1 MTDARIKLTNT
12 MLNKSIIDANKTVQS
27 FLLEDFGM
35 DYNEKFFTNQYFNAE
50 KNKWERNKYIVVGEY
65 IDGEEA
71 NIIFYRSGK
80 RGDKRI
86 SIQKLKQYADA
97 GNEVRLISDSESDG
111 DGTRIFISVYTSGE
125 EASADG

>member
-12 MLNKSIIDANKTVQS
+12 MLDKSIIDANKTVQS

-35 DYNEKFFTNQYFNAE
+35 DYTDKFFTEVVFNAE
-50 KNKWERNKYIVVGEY
+50 KDKWERNKFTVTGEY

-71 NIIFYRSGK
+71 NITFYRSGK

-86 SIQKLKQYADA
+86 SIQKLRQYADA
-97 GNEVRLISDSESDG
+97 GNEVRLISDSENDG

-125 EASADG
+125 EASANG

>member
-35 DYNEKFFTNQYFNAE
+35 DYNEKFFTNQYFNTE

-111 DGTRIFISVYTSGE
+111 DGTRIYISVYTSGE
-125 EASADG
+125 EASANG

>member
-1 MTDARIKLTNT
+1 MAAKIKLTKT
-12 MLNKSIIDANKTVQS
+12 MLDKSIIDANKTVQS

-35 DYNEKFFTNQYFNAE
+35 DYTDKFFTETFFNAE
-50 KNKWERNKYIVVGEY
+50 KDKWERNKFTIIGEY
-65 IDGEEA
+65 IDGTEA
-71 NIIFYRSGK
+71 DITFYRSGK

-111 DGTRIFISVYTSGE
+111 DGTRIFISVYTTGSE
-125 EASADG
+125 TDAA

>member
-12 MLNKSIIDANKTVQS
+12 MLDKSIIDANKTVQS

-111 DGTRIFISVYTSGE
+111 DGTRIYISVYTSGE
-125 EASADG
+125 EASANG

>member
-12 MLNKSIIDANKTVQS
+12 MLDKSIIDANKTVQS

-35 DYNEKFFTNQYFNAE
+35 DYTDKFFTEVIFNAE
-50 KNKWERNKYIVVGEY
+50 KDKWERNKFTVTGEY

-71 NIIFYRSGK
+71 NITFYRSGK

-86 SIQKLKQYADA
+86 SIQKLRQYADA

-111 DGTRIFISVYTSGE
+111 DGTRIYISVYTSGE
-125 EASADG
+125 ESSANG

>member
-12 MLNKSIIDANKTVQS
+12 MLDKSIIDANKTVQS

-35 DYNEKFFTNQYFNAE
+35 DYTDKFFTEVVFNAE
-50 KNKWERNKYIVVGEY
+50 KDKWERNKFTVMGEY

-71 NIIFYRSGK
+71 NITFYRSGK

-97 GNEVRLISDSESDG
+97 GNQVRLISDSESDG

-125 EASADG
+125 ESSANG

>member
-12 MLNKSIIDANKTVQS
+12 MLDKSIIDANKTVQS

-35 DYNEKFFTNQYFNAE
+35 DYTDTFFTEVVFNAE
-50 KNKWERNKYIVVGEY
+50 KDKWERNKFTVTGEY

-71 NIIFYRSGK
+71 NITFYRSGK

-97 GNEVRLISDSESDG
+97 GNQVRLISDSESDG

-125 EASADG
+125 EASANG

>member
-12 MLNKSIIDANKTVQS
+12 MLDKSIIDANKTVQS

-35 DYNEKFFTNQYFNAE
+35 DYTDKFFTEVVFNTE
-50 KNKWERNKYIVVGEY
+50 KDKWERNKFTVTGEY

-71 NIIFYRSGK
+71 NITFYRSGK

-86 SIQKLKQYADA
+86 SIQKLRQYADA

-125 EASADG
+125 EASANG

>member
-12 MLNKSIIDANKTVQS
+12 MLDKSIIDANKTVQS

-35 DYNEKFFTNQYFNAE
+35 DYTDKFFTEVVFNAE
-50 KNKWERNKYIVVGEY
+50 KDKWERNKFTVMGEY

-71 NIIFYRSGK
+71 NITFYRSGK

-86 SIQKLKQYADA
+86 SIQKLRQYADA

-111 DGTRIFISVYTSGE
+111 DGTRIFISVYNSGE
-125 EASADG
+125 ETSANG

>member
-1 MTDARIKLTNT
+1 MAAKIKLTKT
-12 MLNKSIIDANKTVQS
+12 MLDKSIIDANKTVQT
-27 FLLEDFGM
+27 FLYEDFGL
-35 DYNEKFFTNQYFNAE
+35 DYTDKFFTEQYYNYE
-50 KNKWERNKYIVVGEY
+50 TDKLERNRFYVMGEY

-71 NIIFYRSGK
+71 KITFYRSAK
-80 RGDKRI
+80 RGDRRI

-125 EASADG
+125 ETSAD

>member
-1 MTDARIKLTNT
+1 MAANIKLTKT
-12 MLNKSIIDANKTVQS
+12 MLDKSIIDANKTVQS

-35 DYNEKFFTNQYFNAE
+35 DYTDKFFTETFFNAE
-50 KNKWERNKYIVVGEY
+50 KDKWERNKFTIIGEY
-65 IDGEEA
+65 IDGTEA
-71 NIIFYRSGK
+71 DITFYRSGK

-111 DGTRIFISVYTSGE
+111 DGTRIFISVYSSGSE
-125 EASADG
+125 TDAA

>member
-12 MLNKSIIDANKTVQS
+12 MLDKSIIDANKTVQS

-35 DYNEKFFTNQYFNAE
+35 DYTDKFFTEVVFNAE
-50 KNKWERNKYIVVGEY
+50 KDKWERNKFTVMGEY

-71 NIIFYRSGK
+71 NITFYRSGK

-97 GNEVRLISDSESDG
+97 GNQVRLISDSESDG
-111 DGTRIFISVYTSGE
+111 DGTRIFISVYTTGE
-125 EASADG
+125 EASANG

>member
-12 MLNKSIIDANKTVQS
+12 MLDKSIIDANKTVQS

-35 DYNEKFFTNQYFNAE
+35 DYTDKFFTEAYFNAE
-50 KNKWERNKYIVVGEY
+50 KDKWERNKFTVMGEY

-71 NIIFYRSGK
+71 KITFYRSGK
-80 RGDKRI
+80 RGDRRI
-86 SIQKLKQYADA
+86 SIQKLRQYADA

-111 DGTRIFISVYTSGE
+111 DGTRIYISVYTSGE
-125 EASADG
+125 EASANG

>member
-1 MTDARIKLTNT
+1 MDARIKLTKT

-35 DYNEKFFTNQYFNAE
+35 DYTDKFFTEQFYNAD
-50 KNKWERNKYIVVGEY
+50 KDRFERNKFTIIGEY
-65 IDGEEA
+65 IDGTEA
-71 NIIFYRSGK
+71 DITFYRSGK

-97 GNEVRLISDSESDG
+97 GDEVRLISNSESDG
-111 DGTRIFISVYTSGE
+111 DGTRIFISVYTTGSE
-125 EASADG
+125 TDAA

>member
-1 MTDARIKLTNT
+1 MTDAKIKLTNT
-12 MLNKSIIDANKTVQS
+12 MLDKSIIDANKTVQS

-35 DYNEKFFTNQYFNAE
+35 DYSDKFFTEQFYNSE
-50 KNKWERNKYIVVGEY
+50 KDRFERKKFTVKGEY
-65 IDGEEA
+65 IDGTEA
-71 NIIFYRSGK
+71 DITFYRSGK

-86 SIQKLKQYADA
+86 SIQKLRQYADA
-97 GNEVRLISDSESDG
+97 GNEVRLISNSESDG

>member
-12 MLNKSIIDANKTVQS
+12 MLDKSIIDANKTVQS

-35 DYNEKFFTNQYFNAE
+35 DYTDKFFTEVVFNAE
-50 KNKWERNKYIVVGEY
+50 KDKWERNKFTVMGEY

-71 NIIFYRSGK
+71 NITFYRSGK

-86 SIQKLKQYADA
+86 SIQKLRQYADA
-97 GNEVRLISDSESDG
+97 GNEVRLISDSENDG

-125 EASADG
+125 EASANG